1 MSIRTSLTHP
11 LIINT
16 LPVAAG
22 ELGLT
27 FCPGKK
33 QPNAMTGSWDR
44 DISLDIATIKTWGA
58 DAIISLLEDFEYEEL
73 QVAKLPSIFQ
83 SEFKIWHNLP
93 IPDKNAPDQKW
104 LANWLSIRG
113 QLHTQLKYG
122 EKIMI
127 HCKGGF
133 GRTGTVAAMIL
144 MDFGFSAAD
153 AIAECRKARE
163 LSVETLEQE
172 QFLMEYA
179 QFTQS
184 QANQ

>member
-1 MSIRTSLTHP
+1 VSERTSLTHP

-16 LPVAAG
+16 IPVAAG

-33 QPNAMTGSWDR
+33 QPNAMTGSWSRNID
-44 DISLDIATIKTWGA
+44 LDIATIKSWGA
-58 DAIISLLEDFEYEEL
+58 DTIISLLEDFEYEEL
-73 QVAKLPSIFQ
+73 QVLELPEIYLR
-83 SEFKIWHNLP
+83 EFKTWYNLP
-93 IPDKNAPDQKW
+93 IPDKNAPDK
-104 LANWLSIRG
+104 NWLENWRTIRERIHV
-113 QLHTQLKYG
+113 QLNEG

-144 MDFGFSAAD
+144 MDFGYSAAD

-163 LSVETLEQE
+163 LSVETTSQE
-172 QFLMEYA
+172 QFLKIY
-179 QFTQS
+179 QS
-184 QANQ
+184 LN

>member
-1 MSIRTSLTHP
+1 MSTRTSLTHP

-16 LPVAAG
+16 IPVSAG

-33 QPNAMTGSWDR
+33 QPNAMTGSWNR
-44 DISLDIATIKTWGA
+44 DITLDIATIKSWGA

-73 QVAKLPSIFQ
+73 QVPELPAVYQ
-83 SEFKIWHNLP
+83 REFKTWHNLP
-93 IPDKNAPDQKW
+93 IQDKNAPDQDW
-104 LANWLSIRG
+104 LDNWLSIRE
-113 QLHTQLKYG
+113 LVHTQLNNG

-144 MDFGFSAAD
+144 MDFGYSATD

-163 LSVETLEQE
+163 LSVETLVQE
-172 QFLMEYA
+172 QFLMDYS
-179 QFTQS
+179 QLRQS
-184 QANQ
+184 NARR

>member
-1 MSIRTSLTHP
+1 MSARTSLTHP

-16 LPVAAG
+16 IPVSAG

-33 QPNAMTGSWDR
+33 QPHAMTGSWDR
-44 DISLDIATIKTWGA
+44 DIALDIATIKSWGA

-73 QVAKLPSIFQ
+73 QVPELPAVYQ
-83 SEFKIWHNLP
+83 REFKNWYNLP
-93 IPDKNAPDQKW
+93 IQDKNAPNPGW
-104 LANWLSIRG
+104 LENWLSIRELIHA
-113 QLHTQLKYG
+113 QLNSG

-144 MDFGFSAAD
+144 MDFGYSATD
-153 AIAECRKARE
+153 AITECRKARE
-163 LSVETLEQE
+163 LSVETLVQE
-172 QFLMEYA
+172 QFLTDY
-179 QFTQS
+179 S
-184 QANQ
+184 QLRKSNARR